1 MAISMIYGLI
11 RLHTMQEIEHCGPAL
26 NYPWL
31 HHHDSYMISGVFFL
45 VSGVCVWG
53 EGEDRGAELL

>member
-1 MAISMIYGLI
+1 
-11 RLHTMQEIEHCGPAL
+11 MQEIEHCGPAL

-45 VSGVCVWG
+45 VSGVCVCGG
-53 EGEDRGAELL
+53 EERGAELP